1 MKKIL
6 LIISILCVVLLNAE
20 IYDDYMDSLETA
32 FSENNIQKM
41 LNISNVLIDYDS
53 SKAEGFYYKA
63 YAYYLSNL
71 NKNALSFV
79 NMSIS
84 RNMNVENEY
93 LKLLIN
99 RKLKKSDFIQDIN
112 KAIIK
117 YPLDI
122 RYLNLKSSV
131 FISLN
136 KLDSALCYSLKT
148 LKCDPRNEEAMYR
161 ASIILYN
168 RKSYNESTNLLKDLF
183 VMYPDKKYSLLLS
196 KAYMKL
202 GKHSKAVAI
211 AASLIGTEFNYDAFK
226 LLTYNLF
233 KKSKFDS
240 CSCILMKMRIIY
252 PDSSYPYTN
261 LGNIYAYNNKTMIS
275 DTLIN
280 YSANILKTNKNAI
293 QCIGDAF
300 YKNKQYKYANIFYSH
315 LAEDSTFYSNQSV
328 QSMFLESQ
336 YDKSL
341 KILSNASSITD
352 TSEILFISKFSGIN
366 HYSLGSFTDA
376 EPHFKKAYDLS
387 PLDTAIIFNLSNT
400 FYMNH
405 KDASLMGLLDS
416 VAITN
421 KEFSE
426 KLFKIFFPSIDSA
439 KIKE

>member
-183 VMYPDKKYSLLLS
+183 VMYPDKKYSLL
-196 KAYMKL
+196 Y
-202 GKHSKAVAI
+202 
-211 AASLIGTEFNYDAFK
+211 
-226 LLTYNLF
+226 
-233 KKSKFDS
+233 
-240 CSCILMKMRIIY
+240 
-252 PDSSYPYTN
+252 
-261 LGNIYAYNNKTMIS
+261 
-275 DTLIN
+275 
-280 YSANILKTNKNAI
+280 
-293 QCIGDAF
+293 
-300 YKNKQYKYANIFYSH
+300 
-315 LAEDSTFYSNQSV
+315 
-328 QSMFLESQ
+328 
-336 YDKSL
+336 
-341 KILSNASSITD
+341 
-352 TSEILFISKFSGIN
+352 
-366 HYSLGSFTDA
+366 
-376 EPHFKKAYDLS
+376 
-387 PLDTAIIFNLSNT
+387 
-400 FYMNH
+400 
-405 KDASLMGLLDS
+405 
-416 VAITN
+416 
-421 KEFSE
+421 
-426 KLFKIFFPSIDSA
+426 
-439 KIKE
+439 